1 MHATFGWRLPR
12 WYRLQV
18 MGTLGVAAAVGIVV
32 LAAGPS
38 STSFAVL
45 WAVAVCWNAY
55 WFLLRNVYQLEVAD
69 GALRWWAPLRSGRV
83 PIGEVVAIRPSRIYG
98 HVVTTK
104 QGTISVPFASAGFEK
119 LAAAL
124 QAAQPMVSVRVGGLS
139 RPNFPRRWLAG
150 SGFYRNE

>member
-18 MGTLGVAAAVGIVV
+18 MGTFGVAVAVGIVV

-38 STSFAVL
+38 SASFAVL
-45 WAVAVCWNAY
+45 LAVAVCWNAY
-55 WFLLRNVYQLEVAD
+55 WFLLRIVYQLEVAD
-69 GALRWWAPLRSGRV
+69 GVLRWWAPLRTGHV

-98 HVVTTK
+98 HVVTTRR
-104 QGTISVPFASAGFEK
+104 GTILVAFASAGFEK
-119 LAAAL
+119 FAAAL
-124 QAAQPMVSVRVGGLS
+124 QAAQPMVSVRVGGLT
-139 RPNFPRRWLAG
+139 RLNYPRGWLAG